1 MSDSKFLRGTLIVT
15 LGTFLVKFL
24 GMIYVF
30 PFHALV
36 QTNGG
41 ALYNYGYVPYT
52 IFLSIATAGV
62 PLAVAKFIAKYN
74 ALGDYETSRRMF
86 RSGMKLMIA
95 MGILS
100 FAVLYITAPLFAKAF
115 LGSGNLE
122 NTVEEVTLIIRLVSF
137 ALLVVPAASLIR
149 GFFQGH
155 QSMGPTTVSQII
167 EQIIRITILLG
178 GSFVVIKILHG
189 TVATAIG
196 VSTFAAFV
204 SALGALGVLLVYW
217 KKRKPHLDR
226 LLESQTV
233 QPSSVSTGQLFK
245 ELFAYA
251 LPYVVVGLT
260 IPLYQAVDTVTFN
273 RMMLA
278 IGEGK
283 IAEAAYS
290 IFTMWTHKLIMI
302 PVSLATAFS
311 LTLVPTI
318 TKSFTER
325 NAALLQTQ
333 ISQTFQINAFVT
345 VPAVIGISALAYPI
359 YSAFY
364 GVSELGGQILMW
376 YAPIAML
383 FALFSVTAAILQGI
397 NQQRHAIIA
406 LVIGISLKLLGNLVL
421 IRYFETIGA
430 VLSTGI
436 GFLVSILYTNVK
448 IRKYAGFDFTLVYK
462 RMFQIAVL
470 SGAMTIVVKLVQW
483 GLSPLFG
490 NSTSQL
496 DAAIVVAAGAIIGVA
511 VYGLLAIR
519 TGVMQRIF
527 GDELLGRL
535 KQRFGRR
542 FKIKAKGA

>member
-122 NTVEEVTLIIRLVSF
+122 NTVGEVTLIIRLVSF

-167 EQIIRITILLG
+167 EQIIRIAILLG

-364 GVSELGGQILMW
+364 GVSQLGGQILMW
-376 YAPIAML
+376 YAPVAML

-436 GFLVSILYTNVK
+436 GFLVSILYTNVQ

-470 SGAMTIVVKLVQW
+470 SGVMTIVVKLVQW

-496 DAAIVVAAGAIIGVA
+496 DAAIVVAAGAIIGLA

-542 FKIKAKGA
+542 FKMKAKGA